1 MNSQQDL
8 FITFTA
14 KPVFHSKNLIM
25 KHFLISPF
33 SRPVF
38 RVLFCLVF
46 ISSSFT
52 ACVKTEH
59 IPLVLINDAS
69 RYPADVINKWIAMQV
84 RLDRDAVGIAN
95 PYFGR
100 YYSYAGVAAFE
111 AIAPG
116 TPFDRSISGL
126 WNGITGLPKVEDDK
140 KYYWPASENAALAA
154 MNRSFFTTASVI
166 DKAAIDSL
174 ENALN
179 SLYLGT
185 ENPAVISRSDDF
197 GKAVGAAVFSWSET
211 DGYKHA
217 QDPYTPPVAPG
228 LWQPTPPAFA
238 PALVPY
244 WGNLRTIVYGSNDN
258 TQPGPPTAYSE
269 DPASPFFKMVKHV
282 YDVSQ
287 TLTPDQTAQAFFW
300 RDLPG
305 VSTAGHWQNI
315 LLQVLVQ
322 TNSRLDKAA
331 IAYALTG
338 ACFNDAAISAFK
350 TKYIYNLVRPITYIR
365 SVLGF
370 PTWNSLLTTP
380 NHPEYP
386 SAHSVV
392 STATAGAFTMVFGD
406 IGSFTDHTWDYLG
419 FAPRTYSSFQAIG
432 QDAGNSRVFAGIH
445 YQPSVDTGFIQGEKV
460 AANILG
466 RLGSHSGKGD

>member
-1 MNSQQDL
+1 
-8 FITFTA
+8 
-14 KPVFHSKNLIM
+14 M
-25 KHFLISPF
+25 KIQF
-33 SRPVF
+33 
-38 RVLFCLVF
+38 
-46 ISSSFT
+46 
-52 ACVKTEH
+52 
-59 IPLVLINDAS
+59 
-69 RYPADVINKWIAMQV
+69 
-84 RLDRDAVGIAN
+84 
-95 PYFGR
+95 
-100 YYSYAGVAAFE
+100 
-111 AIAPG
+111 
-116 TPFDRSISGL
+116 
-126 WNGITGLPKVEDDK
+126 
-140 KYYWPASENAALAA
+140 
-154 MNRSFFTTASVI
+154 ASVRQ
-166 DKAAIDSL
+166 
-174 ENALN
+174 EM
-179 SLYLGT
+179 
-185 ENPAVISRSDDF
+185 
-197 GKAVGAAVFSWSET
+197 
-211 DGYKHA
+211 YKL
-217 QDPYTPPVAPG
+217 Q
-228 LWQPTPPAFA
+228 LF
-238 PALVPY
+238 
-244 WGNLRTIVYGSNDN
+244 RSNDN